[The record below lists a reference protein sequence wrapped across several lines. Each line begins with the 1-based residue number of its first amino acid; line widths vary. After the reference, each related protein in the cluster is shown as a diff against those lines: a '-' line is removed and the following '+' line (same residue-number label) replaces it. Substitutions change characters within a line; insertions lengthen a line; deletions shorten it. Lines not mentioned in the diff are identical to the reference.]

1 MVEEKIRNW
10 IEKKLEKD
18 IKPERV
24 KESLRNTGHDPSL
37 VDEVTGNKPEEDP
50 FQGDKETGTSDRE
63 DKEFEFA
70 SNVDHEE
77 EEGENQSEQYFITK
91 NILDRKTAAVLGIS
105 LVIAVG
111 MAGVSSYI
119 ETSEV
124 FQPQCSGGD
133 EGAGVKVY
141 SVEARN
147 DVTTAEISV
156 VKEVNV
162 VLEVFDSGEKIGQNV
177 EKMDG
182 RGTISV
188 DGVGNRISFH
198 EYGCDEP
205 SIEMNY

>member
-1 MVEEKIRNW
+1 MVEEKIRKW

-18 IKPERV
+18 VKPERV
-24 KESLRNTGHDPSL
+24 KESLQNTGHDPSL

-50 FQGDKETGTSDRE
+50 FQSDQETDTSDEE
-63 DKEFEFA
+63 DEEFEFG
-70 SNVDHEE
+70 SNVDHKG
-77 EEGENQSEQYFITK
+77 EEGENESERSLVTR

-111 MAGVSSYI
+111 MAGFSSYV

-124 FQPQCSGGD
+124 FQPQCSGED

-156 VKEVNV
+156 VEDVNV
-162 VLEVFDSGEKIGQNV
+162 VLEVFDSEEKIGQNV
-177 EKMDG
+177 KKMDG

-205 SIEMNY
+205 SVEMNY